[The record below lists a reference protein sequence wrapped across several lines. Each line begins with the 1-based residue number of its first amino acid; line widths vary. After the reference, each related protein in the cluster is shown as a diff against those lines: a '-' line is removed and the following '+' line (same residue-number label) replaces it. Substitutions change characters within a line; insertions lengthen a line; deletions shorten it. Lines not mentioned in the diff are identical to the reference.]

1 MPILPA
7 EPDMFPADLLER
19 AHRDGGS
26 AGKWWAL
33 YTMARREKDLM
44 RRLRKLEI
52 PFYSPLVPKRNRS
65 AAGRVRISHV
75 PLFPGYVFLQGE
87 DEQRQRAMTTNC
99 VSQCLPVRDAA
110 DLVRDLTQVR
120 RLIEADMP
128 LLPEDHLEAG
138 MRVRIRSGSLAGLEG
153 VIIRRRG
160 QDRLLVAVEFLQRGA
175 SVQLEDFDVERIS
188 H

>member
-7 EPDMFPADLLER
+7 EPDMFPADLL
-19 AHRDGGS
+19 AADAAQVGP
-26 AGKWWAL
+26 WWVL

-44 RRLRKLEI
+44 RRLRKMEI
-52 PFYSPLVPKRNRS
+52 GFYSPLVVKRNRS
-65 AAGRVRISHV
+65 PGGRVRSSQI
-75 PLFPGYVFLQGE
+75 PLFPGYVFLRGGE
-87 DEQRQRAMTTNC
+87 DQRQQALTTNC
-99 VSQCLPVRDAA
+99 VSQCLPVPDAT
-110 DLVRDLTQVR
+110 DLVRDLAQIR

-138 MRVRIRSGSLAGLEG
+138 MQVRIRSGPLAGLEG
-153 VIIRRRG
+153 TIIRRRG

>member
-7 EPDMFPADLLER
+7 EPDIYPLDLLER
-19 AHRDGGS
+19 TDSGPE
-26 AGKWWAL
+26 WWAL
-33 YTMARREKDLM
+33 YTMARREKELM
-44 RRLRKLEI
+44 RRLRGLQI
-52 PFYSPLVPKRNRS
+52 AFYAPLVSKRNRS
-65 AAGRVRISHV
+65 AGGRVRISQV
-75 PLFPGYVFLQGE
+75 PLFSGYVFLQGSE
-87 DEQRQRAMTTNC
+87 EQRQRAMTTNC
-99 VSQCLPVRDAA
+99 VSQCLSVA
-110 DLVRDLTQVR
+110 DGNDLLRDLRQIR
-120 RLIEADMP
+120 RLIEADVP

-175 SVQLEDFDVERIS
+175 SVQVEDFDVERIS